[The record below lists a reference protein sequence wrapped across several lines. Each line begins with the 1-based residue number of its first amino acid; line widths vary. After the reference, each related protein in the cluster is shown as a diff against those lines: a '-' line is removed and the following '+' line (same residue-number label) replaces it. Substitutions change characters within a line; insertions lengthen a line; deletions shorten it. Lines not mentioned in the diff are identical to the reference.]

1 MSFPTLSDLNEVGVI
16 QPYGARPGFESG
28 AVAVMVSTA
37 PDFDYLRSKARGSSS
52 CPLFMGSLFT
62 ETSEGAS
69 FTGPHMGAPYAAMVE
84 EALIAKGARTLVV
97 FGWCGS
103 LSPDLVIGD
112 TVLVDGAIADEGTS
126 RNYTGAGEDF
136 SEILPDSDLRTRLG
150 SELTARGIAHKSKT
164 VWTTDAIY
172 RETPSKIEFFRNRG
186 AAGVDMEC
194 SALFAVAG
202 FRRVRA
208 AAILVVS
215 DELGT
220 MTWKPGF
227 KSKLFKDARKQV
239 ADLLLDL
246 SRRDLCLPDL
256 SRV

>member
-1 MSFPTLSDLNEVGVI
+1 M
-16 QPYGARPGFESG
+16 
-28 AVAVMVSTA
+28 
-37 PDFDYLRSKARGSSS
+37 
-52 CPLFMGSLFT
+52 FMGSVFT
-62 ETSEGAS
+62 ETEKGAT
-69 FTGPHMGAPYAAMVE
+69 FAGPHMGAPYATMVE
-84 EALIAKGARTLVV
+84 ESLIARGARTLVV

-103 LSPDLVIGD
+103 LSTDLSIGD
-112 TVLVDGAIADEGTS
+112 IVLVDGAIADEGTS
-126 RNYTGAGEDF
+126 RNYMESGEPF
-136 SEILPDSDLRTRLG
+136 PRILPDTDLRARLG
-150 SELTARGIAHKSKT
+150 SELDARKIAFKPGT

-172 RETPSKIEFFRNRG
+172 RETAHKVEFFRNRG

-202 FRRVRA
+202 FRRVKI

-227 KSKLFKDARKQV
+227 KSKSFKAARKQV

-246 SRRDLCLPDL
+246 SRQDLAMPDR
-256 SRV
+256 SMDGCVSA

>member
-1 MSFPTLSDLNEVGVI
+1 MSFPTWSDLNDQAII

-28 AVAVMVSTA
+28 AMAVMVSTA
-37 PDFDYLRSKARGSSS
+37 PDFNYLKSNAGGNTC
-52 CPLFMGSLFT
+52 CPLFMGSVFT
-62 ETSEGAS
+62 ETEKGTS
-69 FTGPHMGAPYAAMVE
+69 FTGPHMGAPYATMVE

-103 LSPDLVIGD
+103 LSTDLAIGD
-112 TVLVDGAIADEGTS
+112 IVLVDGAIADAGTS
-126 RNYTGAGEDF
+126 RNYMESGAVF
-136 SEILPDSDLRTRLG
+136 PRILPDTDLRTRLG
-150 SELTARGIAHKSKT
+150 HEFSARGIVFKSGT

-172 RETPSKIEFFRNRG
+172 RETPNKIEFFRNRG

-202 FRRVRA
+202 YRKVKI

-220 MTWKPGF
+220 ITWKPGF
-227 KSKLFKDARKQV
+227 KSKSFKAARKQV

-246 SRRDLCLPDL
+246 SRQDL
-256 SRV
+256 SMP

>member
-1 MSFPTLSDLNEVGVI
+1 MSFPTWSDLNDRAII

-37 PDFDYLRSKARGSSS
+37 PDFNYLKANARGNTCS
-52 CPLFMGSLFT
+52 PLFMGSVFT
-62 ETSEGAS
+62 ETEKGAS
-69 FTGPHMGAPYAAMVE
+69 FTGPHMGAPYATMVE
-84 EALIAKGARTLVV
+84 EALIAKGARTLLV

-103 LSPDLVIGD
+103 LSTDLAIGD
-112 TVLVDGAIADEGTS
+112 IVLVDGAIADEGTS
-126 RNYTGAGEDF
+126 RNYMEPGEDF
-136 SEILPDSDLRTRLG
+136 PRILPDSDLRARLG
-150 SELTARGIAHKSKT
+150 NELSAGGIAFKSGT
-164 VWTTDAIY
+164 LWTTDGIY
-172 RETPSKIEFFRNRG
+172 RETPKKVEFFRNRG

-194 SALFAVAG
+194 SALFAVG
-202 FRRVRA
+202 RYRKVRM

-227 KSKLFKDARKQV
+227 KSKSFKAARKQV

-246 SRRDLCLPDL
+246 SRRDFCLPDL
-256 SRV
+256 SRA